1 MMRLTFT
8 IAVALLCSMAAAA
21 SEPITCDSPCEC
33 HNANGKGRWAVKT
46 DSSLPP
52 TDASV
57 IQNRWKGENIA
68 VSLSTR
74 FHR

>member
-8 IAVALLCSMAAAA
+8 IAVALLCSMAAAE
-21 SEPITCDSPCEC
+21 S
-33 HNANGKGRWAVKT
+33 GRWAVKT

-57 IQNRWKGENIA
+57 IQNRW
-68 VSLSTR
+68 TR
-74 FHR
+74 RKYCGQSFYSFS